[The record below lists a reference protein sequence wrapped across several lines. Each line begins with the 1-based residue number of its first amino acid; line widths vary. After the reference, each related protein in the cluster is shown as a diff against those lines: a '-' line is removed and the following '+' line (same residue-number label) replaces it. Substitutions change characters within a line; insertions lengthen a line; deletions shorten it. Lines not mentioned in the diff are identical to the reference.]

1 MTSCDEIRISLG
13 ALAVSAL
20 DAEEE
25 LAVREHVAGC
35 PRCAAELAELVET
48 VGVLAAAKPVLLPA
62 KVPPDPRVLDGL
74 LGAVADERRRA
85 RRRRYALGLAAAA
98 AGAVVAGA
106 GVLLVGGDEAP
117 PPAATATTTA
127 DGPAARLGR
136 RRGPRRRPVR
146 QGLGYRG
153 ARRRGR
159 SAARRD
165 LQPGRCQP

>member
-25 LAVREHVAGC
+25 LAIREHVAGC

-74 LGAVADERRRA
+74 LGAVA
-85 RRRRYALGLAAAA
+85 
-98 AGAVVAGA
+98 
-106 GVLLVGGDEAP
+106 
-117 PPAATATTTA
+117 
-127 DGPAARLGR
+127 ARLGR
-136 RRGPRRRPVR
+136 RRGPRCRPVR

-159 SAARRD
+159 RAARRD